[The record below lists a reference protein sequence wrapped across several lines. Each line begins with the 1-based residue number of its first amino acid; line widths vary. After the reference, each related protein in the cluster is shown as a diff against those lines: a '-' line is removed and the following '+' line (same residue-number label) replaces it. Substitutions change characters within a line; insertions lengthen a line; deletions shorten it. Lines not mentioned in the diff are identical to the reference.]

1 MSTKTTFKRV
11 ALVTVASM
19 GFGILTSVAPA
30 SAAVVAPTGITAGSV
45 GPTRVGVATTV
56 NFTIAHAAGTTG
68 DTFTVTASLTAKPA
82 LSTGNVVQVV
92 TGATSSATITRLNRA
107 TAGLYA
113 NQTVTGS
120 SASATVS
127 TGTAALTAGT
137 NTTSYVAVTLTPD
150 VAGDYQIL
158 FSTGNA
164 TYTAGD
170 KSAVVNIST
179 AGAPATARFSRVIVD
194 DDVAPVTT

>member
-1 MSTKTTFKRV
+1 V
-11 ALVTVASM
+11 L
-19 GFGILTSVAPA
+19 L
-30 SAAVVAPTGITAGSV
+30 
-45 GPTRVGVATTV
+45 
-56 NFTIAHAAGTTG
+56 AGTGT
-68 DTFTVTASLTAKPA
+68 
-82 LSTGNVVQVV
+82 
-92 TGATSSATITRLNRA
+92 TSSATLTRLNRA

-113 NQTVTGS
+113 NQTVTGA

-127 TGTAALTAGT
+127 TGVAALTAGT
-137 NTTSYVAVTLTPD
+137 NTTSYVSVTLTPD

-179 AGAPATARFSRVIVD
+179 AGAPAT
-194 DDVAPVTT
+194 VAMTTIQSTIATGGTHGSPIKVVL